1 MDERYIE
8 AAMGVL
14 ECLDRNIQ
22 KVHNL
27 KYAFAQETAIR
38 QRLYQ
43 IDTALMD
50 YFISWDRTKRLLQ
63 EQAKLHE
70 KLRELGFE
78 P

>member
-1 MDERYIE
+1 MKDT
-8 AAMGVL
+8 
-14 ECLDRNIQ
+14 Q
-22 KVHNL
+22 KQLWEFLNAWTEISKRSTTL